1 MRKSLTSVP
10 HRAFRVFVA
19 AAFLNFATAA
29 GYASAGP
36 APAPVP
42 SGQLTVAGAVTLD
55 GAAATTGGTFF
66 SGSELTTAPGARALL
81 SLGRLGRLELSE
93 ESALRLDFSD
103 DGGFTGGLGAGGL
116 RVYAPAGAPARVVTP
131 DAAVEADAAISAL
144 FSVRFEGGE
153 TVVSVQ
159 SGRVEL
165 RAGGVARPV
174 AAGETASSAGGAGQT
189 SSQGSG
195 KRRRRLAAGLGI
207 AAALAVLIVVI
218 TGRDDEDEPPFDDC
232 GPIILSGTGINP
244 CA

>member
-10 HRAFRVFVA
+10 RRASSLFVA
-19 AAFLNFATAA
+19 AAVLNFATAA
-29 GYASAGP
+29 AYASAGP
-36 APAPVP
+36 KPAPVA

-66 SGSELTTAPGARALL
+66 PGSEVTTAPGGRALL

-93 ESALRLDFSD
+93 ESSLRLDFSAEE
-103 DGGFTGGLGAGGL
+103 GFTGGLGAGGL

-131 DAAVEADAAISAL
+131 DAAVEADAGLAAL

-165 RAGGVARPV
+165 RAGGAARPV
-174 AAGETASSAGGAGQT
+174 AAGETVSSAGGARQAPP
-189 SSQGSG
+189 QGSG
-195 KRRRRLAAGLGI
+195 KRRRLAAGLGI
-207 AAALAVLIVVI
+207 AAAIAVLIVVL
-218 TGRDDEDEPPFDDC
+218 TGQDDEDEPPFDDC
-232 GPIILSGTGINP
+232 GPIVLSGVLVNP
-244 CA
+244 CQ